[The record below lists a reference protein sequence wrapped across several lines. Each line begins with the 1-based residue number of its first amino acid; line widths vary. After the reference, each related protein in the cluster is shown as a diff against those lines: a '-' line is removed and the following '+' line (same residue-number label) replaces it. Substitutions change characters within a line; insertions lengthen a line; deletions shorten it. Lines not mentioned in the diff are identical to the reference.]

1 MKKVFSVLALAS
13 ALAFVACGGE
23 KKTEEAPATEAPA
36 NADSLMNAT
45 EEAAPAAGD
54 STAAAPA
61 DSAAATVAPTEAAP
75 AAH

>member
-45 EEAAPAAGD
+45 EEAPAAD
-54 STAAAPA
+54 SMATAPA
-61 DSAAATVAPTEAAP
+61 DSAAATAAPAEAAP

>member
-23 KKTEEAPATEAPA
+23 KKTEETPVTEAPA

-45 EEAAPAAGD
+45 EEVAPATD
-54 STAAAPA
+54 STAAPA
-61 DSAAATVAPTEAAP
+61 DSAAATVAPAEGDH

>member
-45 EEAAPAAGD
+45 EEAPAAD

-61 DSAAATVAPTEAAP
+61 DSAAATAAPAEAAP
-75 AAH
+75 DAH

>member
-45 EEAAPAAGD
+45 EEAAPAAD

-61 DSAAATVAPTEAAP
+61 DSAAATAAPAEAAP
-75 AAH
+75 ETH

>member
-45 EEAAPAAGD
+45 EEAAPAAD
-54 STAAAPA
+54 STATAPA
-61 DSAAATVAPTEAAP
+61 DSAAATAAPAEAAP
-75 AAH
+75 ETH